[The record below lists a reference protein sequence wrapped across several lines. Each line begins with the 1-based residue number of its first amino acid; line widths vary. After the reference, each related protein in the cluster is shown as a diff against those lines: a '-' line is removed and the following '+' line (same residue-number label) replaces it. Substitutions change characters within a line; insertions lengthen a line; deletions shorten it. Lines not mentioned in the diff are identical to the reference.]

1 MLRVLC
7 RAIAPLACNRTPHP
21 WRWLVNGLATSTRVC
36 SPALKNPPRL
46 ENLITTQDA
55 SEAREWV
62 ARFKS
67 QQVPKNLVEL
77 SFSRSSGPGG
87 QNVNKVNTKVTLR
100 CPLNSDWIP
109 VWAHATL
116 RKLPAYVASSQS
128 LLITSTA
135 SRSQAQNIDDCLA
148 KLHSL
153 VLSASTA
160 PIRNEPTAEQ
170 KQRVA
175 GLERAHNAKRRK
187 EKSYRSDVKKG
198 RASGRCAGNWD

>member
-1 MLRVLC
+1 MLRVLQG
-7 RAIAPLACNRTPHP
+7 AIAPFACNQTPHP
-21 WRWLVNGLATSTRVC
+21 WRCLRNGFATSTGVF

-46 ENLITTQDA
+46 ENLVTTQDA

-62 ARFKS
+62 AQFKG
-67 QQVPKNLVEL
+67 QQVPKNVVEL

-100 CPLNSDWIP
+100 CPLNSAWIP
-109 VWAHATL
+109 MWAHAAL
-116 RKLPAYVASSQS
+116 RKLPTYVSSSQS
-128 LLITSTA
+128 LLITSTS

-153 VLSASTA
+153 VLSASIA
-160 PIRNEPTAEQ
+160 PIRNEPSAEQ

-175 GLERAHNAKRRK
+175 SLERAENAKRRK
-187 EKSYRSDVKKG
+187 EKTYRSDVKKG
-198 RASGRCAGNWD
+198 RASGRRASNWD